1 MRTSHS
7 RRAQWRAPRRIDL
20 SFPGMILELGPEFIV
35 TGKADAPSNV
45 GASASIAYNLSVL
58 ATTFRPQCGST
69 GDTFNQGASAPQ
81 RSLSPRALTSRR
93 IECP

>member
-1 MRTSHS
+1 
-7 RRAQWRAPRRIDL
+7 
-20 SFPGMILELGPEFIV
+20 MILELGPEFIV

-69 GDTFNQGASAPQ
+69 GDTFNQGASGAFLPLVAS
-81 RSLSPRALTSRR
+81 SLPFVSCTL
-93 IECP
+93 